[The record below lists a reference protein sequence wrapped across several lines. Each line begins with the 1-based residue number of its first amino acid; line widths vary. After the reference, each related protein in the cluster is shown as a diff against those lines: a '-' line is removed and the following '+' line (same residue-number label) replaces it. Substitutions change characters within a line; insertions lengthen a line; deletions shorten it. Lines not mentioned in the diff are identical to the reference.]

1 MVNLATGL
9 KAFDPVHLIAL
20 AAIMGAG
27 AAVGPKKAA
36 TAALG
41 MTAIGLGIGGFFAGI
56 AGAGTLAEFVGI
68 DGGAIKKIMVNIAD
82 GLAAFDP
89 ITLGALAV
97 FMGAGAVM
105 GSSVAGLVAA
115 GGAALGMTAIGL
127 GIGGFFAAIAGIGD
141 LADKFGVDGTGL
153 KTIMINTAD
162 GLKAFEEVDG
172 GNLKKIGDGMKGL
185 GIGMVALLGVEGL
198 GAIMNMGESLWK
210 GVKGFFGGDTD
221 TGEEK
226 SQFAKLAEQL
236 KEIDLLYVPNIDG
249 EKFAKV
255 IKGIADGLTTFTL
268 IPQPEEGFFSWVGG
282 VFSSK
287 KEGPL
292 ESMFKVADRGED
304 LHKAGIGLDKI
315 ASALI
320 RLSDVE
326 LNPKNLKDG
335 INAIVDNATSIV
347 DVAQDLPSTGSMTNG
362 DAGIVGTT
370 TPSTTNDVTTTTTTG
385 TPTIGENI
393 EFTQERIANK
403 QNIISKG
410 LKNRVNVDGITKGQM
425 ERARED
431 KRQAEDELKKL
442 KALENALGPNR
453 VMDKP
458 LAKLQQEVKDAET
471 TADNATTDTAN
482 GGGSAVIN
490 NIHAGGGGGGSQVHA
505 KLPSD
510 DVNILIAALAD

>member
-1 MVNLATGL
+1 
-9 KAFDPVHLIAL
+9 
-20 AAIMGAG
+20 
-27 AAVGPKKAA
+27 
-36 TAALG
+36 
-41 MTAIGLGIGGFFAGI
+41 
-56 AGAGTLAEFVGI
+56 
-68 DGGAIKKIMVNIAD
+68 
-82 GLAAFDP
+82 
-89 ITLGALAV
+89 
-97 FMGAGAVM
+97 
-105 GSSVAGLVAA
+105 
-115 GGAALGMTAIGL
+115 
-127 GIGGFFAAIAGIGD
+127 
-141 LADKFGVDGTGL
+141 
-153 KTIMINTAD
+153 MINTAD